1 MQAQQSSGGS
11 GSLPECECECIVC
24 KLVAKGFSTYNF
36 EEKRQIISTGR
47 PTPALRNLT
56 KQTKLYIRHFQIENY
71 KHCEW
76 LTGCDIKS
84 LLFCWPCLLFSSERN
99 LWNKNGFSDLN
110 NLHKLI
116 KRHGSSKSHI
126 QAIIKEKT
134 FGNIGN
140 YSRTYIIFVW
150 DFKKLSPPPPPRR
163 ACAYCF

>member
-36 EEKRQIISTGR
+36 EEKRQIISTGS
-47 PTPALRNLT
+47 PTPALRNVT

-84 LLFCWPCLLFSSERN
+84 LLFC
-99 LWNKNGFSDLN
+99 
-110 NLHKLI
+110 
-116 KRHGSSKSHI
+116 
-126 QAIIKEKT
+126 
-134 FGNIGN
+134 
-140 YSRTYIIFVW
+140 
-150 DFKKLSPPPPPRR
+150 
-163 ACAYCF
+163 